1 MQVGHRSI
9 ILYIK
14 TLVLQFKA
22 LLVRRVL
29 EELYRDKKTVR
40 RSPKPKSIHTDTT
53 FGRQRSAFGRSARC
67 TAFAGGGPWAN
78 DVVFGQNTCP
88 VIEAFQDNERLRPSA
103 RI

>member
-29 EELYRDKKTVR
+29 EELYRNKQTVR
-40 RSPKPKSIHTDTT
+40 LSPKQAFIRIPHSAASSQRLEGLPDARRSRGGAPEQTT
-53 FGRQRSAFGRSARC
+53 SFSDKILVQ
-67 TAFAGGGPWAN
+67 
-78 DVVFGQNTCP
+78 
-88 VIEAFQDNERLRPSA
+88 
-103 RI
+103 